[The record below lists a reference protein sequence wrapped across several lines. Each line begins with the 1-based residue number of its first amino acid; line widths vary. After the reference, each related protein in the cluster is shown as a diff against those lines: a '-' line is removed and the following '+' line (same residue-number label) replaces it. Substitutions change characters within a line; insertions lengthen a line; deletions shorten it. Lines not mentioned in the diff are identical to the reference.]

1 MLSLYFFSL
10 LNFFSPQME
19 YHHSYSYTQEIVND
33 CQNNILP
40 NDISSFTSYIHHYN
54 KTYNHTELKT
64 RYNVYKHNIDYI
76 NKRNNDPN
84 ITHVLGINNFTD
96 INISDFKSKR
106 LNFTFQ
112 ANKEKYTIHNNSNN
126 TIPTSVDWRAEGY
139 VTDVKDQKE
148 CGSCWAFSAVG
159 AIEGQH
165 SKKNGNLTS
174 LSEQNLVDCAWKFG
188 CDGCEGGWPEA
199 AMRYVI
205 SNHGIDTETGYPYI
219 AIDENC
225 NFTSNYTGATLSK
238 TVNISHNNMTDL
250 YDAIAHIGP
259 ISVAIDAED
268 DFQFYESGIF
278 NSTTCSSEYLD
289 HAVLA
294 VGYSITQDGK
304 KYIIVKNS
312 WGKDWGMD
320 GYIYF
325 SADIDNMCGIAA
337 EASYPLV

>member
-1 MLSLYFFSL
+1 MLTLSFFSL
-10 LNFFSPQME
+10 LNFFTPKYTHQYLYSLNSCDIP
-19 YHHSYSYTQEIVND
+19 SY
-33 CQNNILP
+33 P
-40 NDISSFTSYIHHYN
+40 NDVISFTSYLNEYN
-54 KTYNHTELKT
+54 KTYDEEELGQ
-64 RYNVYKHNIDYI
+64 RYKIYKSNIDYI
-76 NKRNNDPN
+76 NEKNRLNL
-84 ITHVLGINNFTD
+84 TYTLGVNNFTD
-96 INISDFKSKR
+96 INRSDFKSSR
-106 LNFTFQ
+106 LNFIMKS
-112 ANKEKYTIHNNSNN
+112 NKNKYSTHNHSNK
-126 TIPTSVDWRAEGY
+126 TIPHSVDWRAEGF
-139 VTDVKDQKE
+139 VTDVKDQKD

-165 SKKNGNLTS
+165 AKKTGNLTS

-188 CDGCEGGWPEA
+188 CDGCEGGWPES

-205 SNHGIDTETGYPYI
+205 SNHGIDTETGYPYL

-225 NFTSNYTGATLSK
+225 NFTSNDTGATLSK

-250 YDAIAHIGP
+250 YDAIANVGP

-268 DFQFYESGIF
+268 DLQFYIRGIYK
-278 NSTTCSSEYLD
+278 STTCSSEYLD

-294 VGYSITQDGK
+294 VGYSITQDGR

-320 GYIYF
+320 GYVYF

>member
-1 MLSLYFFSL
+1 MLTLSFFSL
-10 LNFFSPQME
+10 LNFFTPQ
-19 YHHSYSYTQEIVND
+19 YGYDHSYALNSCDI
-33 CQNNILP
+33 P
-40 NDISSFTSYIHHYN
+40 NYPTDLRSFTSYLNKYN
-54 KTYNHTELKT
+54 KTYTGDELEK
-64 RYNVYKHNIDYI
+64 RYDIYRSNVEYI
-76 NKRNNDPN
+76 NEKNSLNL
-84 ITHVLGINNFTD
+84 TYVLGINNFTD
-96 INISDFKSKR
+96 INRTDFRNNR
-106 LNFTFQ
+106 LNFIMK
-112 ANKEKYTIHNNSNN
+112 ANENKYSTHNNSNK
-126 TIPTSVDWRAEGY
+126 TIPTSVDWRAEGI
-139 VTDVKDQKE
+139 VTDVKDQKD

-165 SKKNGNLTS
+165 AKKSGNLTS

-205 SNHGIDTETGYPYI
+205 SNHGIDTETGYPYL

-225 NFTSNYTGATLSK
+225 NFTTNNTGATLSK

-250 YDAIAHIGP
+250 YDAIANIGP
-259 ISVAIDAED
+259 VSVAIDAED
-268 DFQFYESGIF
+268 DLQFYSSGIF
-278 NSTTCSSEYLD
+278 KSTTCSSVYLD

-320 GYIYF
+320 GYVYF